1 MANLPNAST
10 RPRQMVRNKQKK
22 TRSPFDAKKKYHT
35 ANFGVLALV
44 IEYLAGK
51 KRNPTFSIAMYMDV
65 DDSFHEVIRLKTHA
79 ATCQPRFHAHTRTG
93 APLEEQIQT
102 INIRWTTQNVAKVT
116 WEKVFP
122 ICHWALQT
130 ETNLTSENW
139 RTSALPSEQFQD
151 WEILVLQK
159 KIKQTISNFQRK
171 LQFL

>member
-1 MANLPNAST
+1 MLRHDHCKWCGIN
-10 RPRQMVRNKQKK
+10 KK
-22 TRSPFDAKKKYHT
+22 TRSPFDAKKKITRQFRRTSFSHR
-35 ANFGVLALV
+35 
-44 IEYLAGK
+44 ISSRK

-93 APLEEQIQT
+93 VPLEEQIQT

-139 RTSALPSEQFQD
+139 RTPALPSEQFQD
-151 WEILVLQK
+151 WEILVLQEK
-159 KIKQTISNFQRK
+159 SNK
-171 LQFL
+171 LSVIFKENYNFCRV